1 MNDVSIFV
9 WNLIIGFFD
18 FVFGIILAVYCDCSY
33 NKFYERVRH
42 CIYIFICTSIL
53 FVVTIKR
60 AFSYTSYIFH
70 GIDGENR
77 SGWKIVNFCFSW
89 IPFLVTIAIFIWSLY
104 YFVDL
109 FSYDSYCHSD
119 RKVFCSV
126 KTIKLITTFSTI
138 EYNNCGFYYRSK
150 NGEDILLCF
159 SPVVYIVLC
168 FCAHNSDKR
177 LNKIVQREENREK
190 EKKLYG
196 ALISDLEEIK
206 KENETKSSE
215 YFDSAKKNLEKL
227 SR

>member
-1 MNDVSIFV
+1 MNDVSIFI
-9 WNLIIGFFD
+9 WNFVIGFFD
-18 FVFGIILAVYCDCSY
+18 LAFGIIQAAYSDCSY

-42 CIYIFICTSIL
+42 YIYVFVCILIL
-53 FVVTIKR
+53 FAVTMKR

-70 GIDGENR
+70 GIDGENC

-89 IPFLVTIAIFIWSLY
+89 IPFLVTISIFIWSLC

-109 FSYDSYCHSD
+109 FSYESYRHSD

-138 EYNNCGFYYRSK
+138 EYNDWDFYYRSK
-150 NGEDILLCF
+150 NGEEISLCF
-159 SPVVYIVLC
+159 SPFVYIILC
-168 FCAHNSDKR
+168 FYAHSSDKR
-177 LNKIVQREENREK
+177 LNKIVQREENRKK

-215 YFDSAKKNLEKL
+215 YFDKAKKNLEKL